1 MPVGSCF
8 AGCSSFLPAPCR
20 GDQPCAKPATAWER
34 WHQRL
39 VPEIA
44 EEILPPR
51 RNRINPRV
59 IKQKMRK
66 WPKKRFH
73 HRRPPQPKPFEDSI
87 VLCH

>member
-1 MPVGSCF
+1 VAPDCLRAALSRCLSAVVSL
-8 AGCSSFLPAPCR
+8 AAALSSR
-20 GDQPCAKPATAWER
+20 RDQPCAKPATAWER
-34 WHQRL
+34 WYQRL

-66 WPKKRFH
+66 
-73 HRRPPQPKPFEDSI
+73 
-87 VLCH
+87 